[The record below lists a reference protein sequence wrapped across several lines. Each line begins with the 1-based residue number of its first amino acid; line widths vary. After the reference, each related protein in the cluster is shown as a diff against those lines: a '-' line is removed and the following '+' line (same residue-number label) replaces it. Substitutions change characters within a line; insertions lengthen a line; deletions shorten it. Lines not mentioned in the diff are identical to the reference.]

1 MLRAITRTTN
11 DYTLTILRWAL
22 GVEFFA
28 HGAQKVL
35 GWWGGAGFEATM
47 HIFTIGMK
55 IPAPFALLA
64 IAAEFLGGIGL
75 LLGLLSRI
83 AAFGICVNMIVA
95 ITMVSRHFGFFM
107 NWGGHQRG
115 EGFEYHL
122 LAIAISLM
130 IMAKGSGALS
140 VDRLLS
146 RSPAPARVSRA
157 VVA

>member
-11 DYTLTILRWAL
+11 DFALTILRWAL
-22 GVEFFA
+22 GLEFFA

-35 GWWGGAGFEATM
+35 GWWGGAGFQATM
-47 HIFTIGMK
+47 HGFTTGMK
-55 IPAPFALLA
+55 IPAPLAFLA
-64 IAAEFLGGIGL
+64 ITAEFLGGIEL

-83 AAFGICVNMIVA
+83 AAFGIGVNMVVA
-95 ITMVSRHFGFFM
+95 ITMVSRHFGLFM

-122 LAIAISLM
+122 LAIAISVM

-140 VDRLLS
+140 LDRLLY
-146 RSPAPARVSRA
+146 RQPAPARVGRP